1 MEDDEDYLK
10 RVQSLVNA
18 VMQSDQEA
26 LEAFHS
32 DRKRRNDF
40 WSILKKLRDEYQSEN
55 AQFDAYEFE
64 EWITDKYGIQLNFV
78 EGNIG
83 GDYQIV
89 DEQKYIVY
97 LLKFQ

>member
-1 MEDDEDYLK
+1 MEDAEDYLK

-18 VMQSDQEA
+18 VMQDDQEA

-40 WSILKKLRDEYQSEN
+40 WAILKKLRDEFQDDH
-55 AQFDAYEFE
+55 AQFDAYVFE
-64 EWITDKYGIQLNFV
+64 AWVEKKYGIKLNFV
-78 EGNIG
+78 QGSIG
-83 GDYQIV
+83 GDYKIV

>member
-18 VMQSDQEA
+18 VMQGDQEA
-26 LEAFHS
+26 IEALHS

-40 WSILKKLRDEYQSEN
+40 WATLKKLRDEFQNEHTN
-55 AQFDAYEFE
+55 FDAYEFE
-64 EWITDKYGIQLNFV
+64 EWITDKYGIKLNFV

-89 DEQKYIVY
+89 DEQKYILYV
-97 LLKFQ
+97 LKFQ